1 MHVYQG
7 VAPAYGIASCRVS
20 PAYTVMSAS
29 PRLTVSGQSMNWL
42 IEFIDVSLLTC
53 PGNLFYREPTW
64 ENSPKRPPRPPL
76 YRTCDLVGMIG
87 SFLRIECI

>member
-7 VAPAYGIASCRVS
+7 VAPAYGIASCPVS

-64 ENSPKRPPRPPL
+64 EN
-76 YRTCDLVGMIG
+76 G
-87 SFLRIECI
+87 SQKGLRDPHFTGRVTW